1 LKVALMFL
9 RVRKLAQVIRS
20 RRLSRAFF
28 RYRVLAGTEHRGILS
43 PDLSV
48 VIDIGANRGQFSLAV
63 REWASAARVI
73 SFEPLPGPASI
84 FDSVFS
90 GDKQITLNKAAI
102 GPTSARMTMHVS
114 KRDDSSSL
122 LPISSI
128 QSSIFPGTEE
138 VATIDVPVGPLQ
150 EFVHK
155 DDLKGECMIK
165 LDVQGFEYEALLGC
179 LSMLALFKWVYCECS
194 FVELY
199 AGQKLAPDVIALL
212 ADHGLSLASIH
223 NTSYDDSGHCIQAD
237 LLFRRPGV

>member
-1 LKVALMFL
+1 MKVALMFL

-138 VATIDVPVGPLQ
+138 VATIDVGPLQ

-165 LDVQGFEYEALLGC
+165 LDVQGFE
-179 LSMLALFKWVYCECS
+179 
-194 FVELY
+194 
-199 AGQKLAPDVIALL
+199 I
-212 ADHGLSLASIH
+212 
-223 NTSYDDSGHCIQAD
+223 
-237 LLFRRPGV
+237 